1 VYKAVI
7 FDLDGTLIDSMFI
20 WVEMDVRFLN
30 KRNIAITDGMFD
42 DLQTNSFK
50 DMAVY
55 FKNKFAL
62 TETIEEIINEWITE
76 AKHAYNNEL
85 KLKPH
90 SLEFIKYL
98 KDNGYKIAIG
108 TSNELSLTQAVLES
122 NNVLDYFDT
131 IVTGCTGLRGK
142 PAPDIYL
149 QVAEN
154 LGVVPKDCLVIE
166 DTFVGVMAAKNAG
179 MRVFAIAD
187 RFSMGD
193 KDKIVREADGY
204 FEDYVGILR
213 GFKI

>member
-1 VYKAVI
+1 MYKAVI

-62 TETIEEIINEWITE
+62 TETIEEIINEWIAE

-122 NNVLDYFDT
+122 NNVLGYFDT

-149 QVAEN
+149 QVAKN
-154 LGVVPKDCLVIE
+154 LGVVPEDCLVIE
-166 DTFVGVMAAKNAG
+166 DTFVGVMAAKNAE
-179 MRVFAIAD
+179 MKVFAIAD

-193 KDKIVREADGY
+193 KDKMVQNADGY
-204 FEDYVGILR
+204 FDDYEGILR